1 MPFVDDLSAWMISQR
16 WFAGKSHVPRLRVVD
31 ARPAPGGATRYLLM
45 DDAGARP
52 TLYQV
57 PVCLTSGRDAENAVV
72 ANDDAGRP
80 VTDAT
85 TEVSF
90 VTGLLAEMGLDV
102 TRVTGSRVLTGEQSN
117 TSIVVDEDGV
127 PTIIVKLFRTLHHG
141 ENPDVTVQ
149 RALSQA
155 GSPFVPRFLGS
166 FDGEWPDAGRRPRV
180 ARGTIAFAQEFL
192 PGVRDGWSIA
202 VEAAR
207 DGRDF
212 TEAAHDLG
220 AAVAGVHGALA
231 AALPS
236 RPGRSTDAA
245 AAVAAWH
252 RRLAIAAEEVR
263 AVAER
268 RAAIQAVY
276 QTAFARRWPRLQ
288 RIHGDLHLGQVLA
301 VPGGGWRLVDFEG
314 EPLRPM
320 RERDAPDLPLRD
332 VAGMLRS
339 FEYASAVGAGPD
351 PVAWAR
357 DCRESF
363 LEAYARDAP
372 GSALDEGLLRAL
384 QLDKAVYEAIYEARN
399 RPDWLA
405 IPLAGIDAALR

>member
-1 MPFVDDLSAWMISQR
+1 MGID
-16 WFAGKSHVPRLRVVD
+16 
-31 ARPAPGGATRYLLM
+31 
-45 DDAGARP
+45 
-52 TLYQV
+52 
-57 PVCLTSGRDAENAVV
+57 
-72 ANDDAGRP
+72 
-80 VTDAT
+80 
-85 TEVSF
+85 VS
-90 VTGLLAEMGLDV
+90 
-102 TRVTGSRVLTGEQSN
+102 RVTGSRVLTGEQSN
-117 TSIVVDEDGV
+117 TSIVVDEDGA
-127 PTIIVKLFRTLHHG
+127 PTIMVKLFRVLHHG

-149 RALSQA
+149 RALSQG

-166 FDGEWPDAGRRPRV
+166 VEGEWPDPARRPRV
-180 ARGTIAFAQEFL
+180 ARGTTAFAQEFL

-212 TEAAHDLG
+212 TAAAHDLG
-220 AAVAGVHGALA
+220 VAVAGVHAALA

-252 RRLAIAAEEVR
+252 RRLAIA
-263 AVAER
+263 VAEVPAIAER
-268 RAAIQAVY
+268 SDAIQTVY

-301 VPGGGWRLVDFEG
+301 VPAGGWRLVDFEG

-320 RERDAPDLPLRD
+320 RERALPDLPLRD

-339 FEYASAVGAGPD
+339 FEYASAVGAAPD
-351 PVAWAR
+351 PARWAAA
-357 DCRESF
+357 CRHAF
-363 LEAYARDAP
+363 LDAYQQDAP
-372 GSALDEGLLRAL
+372 AAAFDAGLLRAL

-399 RPDWLA
+399 RPDWLP
-405 IPLAGIDAALR
+405 IPLAGVDAALA